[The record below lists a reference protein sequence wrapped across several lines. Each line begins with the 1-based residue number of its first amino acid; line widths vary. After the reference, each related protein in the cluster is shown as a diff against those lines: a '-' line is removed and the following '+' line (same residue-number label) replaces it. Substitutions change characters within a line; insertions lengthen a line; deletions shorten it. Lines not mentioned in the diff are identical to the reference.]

1 MNVPIGASMRRPLK
15 EMINVA
21 VVSEVR
27 EGDGCVRHAALPVMP
42 DEREMR
48 IVDRQSRPRSMG

>member
-1 MNVPIGASMRRPLK
+1 MRRPLK